1 MAVSISSR
9 VARMSFDE
17 KIARLKETAA
27 RKVAESKGKNA
38 SAIERQLKLE
48 LWPDDVRG
56 VPNAI
61 LRGALFGVGQERAVH
76 KKRTLIAA
84 VEGYEIRF
92 KGDTFNQ
99 TDLDVLEGMLHAAMP
114 HPLGKRVEFSVHA
127 FLKALGRG
135 TSGKHHEEFK
145 EQVMRLVTGGIE
157 ITDTK
162 ARMTFMGTLVHKAYR
177 DEDTGRYMVIFD
189 KDMLNLYEAGYSHI
203 DWNQRM
209 ALGKSTLAKWLHGF
223 FATHAKPYPYKVGT
237 LHNLCGST
245 DKSLRS
251 FRQKLKKALD
261 ELVNIGAFEGWS
273 IDQDDLVTVQ
283 RTPSQSQR
291 KHLNRATKR
300 S

>member
-1 MAVSISSR
+1 MRTEGEMGPRWLRCATSPAWTCRLRRAGTARNWRHGWSR
-9 VARMSFDE
+9 PRTRFLESEHSELRAQRSENHSLPADDGGFYFPPVARMSFDE

-61 LRGALFGVGQERAVH
+61 LRGALFGIGQERAVH

-127 FLKALGRG
+127 FLKALGLWNEREASRG
-135 TSGKHHEEFK
+135 VQGAGHA
-145 EQVMRLVTGGIE
+145 TG
-157 ITDTK
+157 D
-162 ARMTFMGTLVHKAYR
+162 
-177 DEDTGRYMVIFD
+177 
-189 KDMLNLYEAGYSHI
+189 
-203 DWNQRM
+203 
-209 ALGKSTLAKWLHGF
+209 
-223 FATHAKPYPYKVGT
+223 
-237 LHNLCGST
+237 
-245 DKSLRS
+245 
-251 FRQKLKKALD
+251 
-261 ELVNIGAFEGWS
+261 GW
-273 IDQDDLVTVQ
+273 D
-283 RTPSQSQR
+283 
-291 KHLNRATKR
+291 
-300 S
+300 

>member
-1 MAVSISSR
+1 MSGSINL
-9 VARMSFDE
+9 DE

-27 RKVAESKGKNA
+27 RKVAESKDKKA
-38 SAIERQLKLE
+38 TAPERQLKLE
-48 LWPDDVRG
+48 LWPDEVRG

-92 KGDTFNQ
+92 KGETFNQ
-99 TDLDVLEGMLHAAMP
+99 TDLDVLEGMLHVAMP
-114 HPLGKRVEFSVHA
+114 HPLGKRVEFSVHS
-127 FLKALGRG
+127 FLKALGRK
-135 TSGKHHEEFK
+135 TSGADHEQFK

-162 ARMTFMGTLVHKAYR
+162 ARVTFMGTLVHKAYR
-177 DEDTGRYMVIFD
+177 DEDTGRYVVIFD

-223 FATHAKPYPYKVGT
+223 YATHAKPYPYKVGT

-261 ELVNIGAFEGWS
+261 ELAIVEAIEGWS
-273 IDQDDLVTVQ
+273 IDKDDLVTVQ
-283 RTPSQSQR
+283 RAPSQSQR
-291 KHLNRATKR
+291 KHLNRAAKR
-300 S
+300 P